1 MSGAGM
7 SGGGMWGGARW
18 RMLLVVLLLAAAGAA
33 GWLWHDLDRFSRTP
47 LQVPAAGSSIDIARG
62 SGFKQ
67 IVAQLRRQG
76 LSDASPL
83 YWRVLAER
91 MQVAGRLHAG
101 EYALPQGI
109 TPRALLED
117 MASGR
122 VLQHDF
128 TIVDGWT
135 FAELRAALDK
145 AGKLQHLTTGL
156 DDAALM
162 QKIGAPGEAPEG
174 RFLPETYA
182 YVKGDSDVDLLKR
195 AHTAMRK
202 TLDALWPGRDA
213 DLPLATPYDALILA
227 SIVEKE
233 TGRADERKRIAGV
246 FVRRLENH
254 MLLQTDPSVI
264 YGMGASYTGNIR
276 RRDLTTDTPYNT
288 YTRPGL
294 PPTPIAL
301 PGKPAIEAVL
311 HPAPGKAL
319 YFVARGDG
327 THVFASTLAEHNRN
341 VACYQLKRCQ
351 R

>member
-47 LQVPAAGSSIDIARG
+47 LQVPATGSSIDIARG

-67 IVAQLRRQG
+67 IVAQLRGQG
-76 LSDASPL
+76 LSDAPSL
-83 YWRVLAER
+83 YWRALAER
-91 MQVAGRLHAG
+91 MQVAGKLHAG
-101 EYALPQGI
+101 EYALPPGI
-109 TPRALLED
+109 TPRTLLED

-145 AGKLQHLTTGL
+145 TGKLQHLTTGL

-162 QKIGAPGEAPEG
+162 QMIGAPGEAPEG

-182 YVKGDSDVDLLKR
+182 YVKGDSDVDLFKR

-202 TLDALWPGRDA
+202 TLDALWPGRD
-213 DLPLATPYDALILA
+213 DGLPLATPYDALILA

-276 RRDLTTDTPYNT
+276 RSDLTTDTPYNT